1 MKTLTVFL
9 REDSSIEFQETESG
23 AYTEILPGENISYDE
38 LMELFNLAV
47 EEV

>member
-9 REDSSIEFQETESG
+9 REDSSIEFQEMESG
-23 AYTEILPGENISYDE
+23 AYAEILPGESISYDDI
-38 LMELFNLAV
+38 MELYGIS

>member
-38 LMELFNLAV
+38 LVELFNLAV
-47 EEV
+47 EE

>member
-9 REDSSIEFQETESG
+9 KEDSSIEFQEMESG
-23 AYTEILPGENISYDE
+23 AYTEILPGESISYDE
-38 LMELFNLAV
+38 LMELFDIS

>member
-9 REDSSIEFQETESG
+9 KEDSSIEFQEMESG
-23 AYTEILPGENISYDE
+23 SYTEILPGESISYDE
-38 LMELFNLAV
+38 LMELFDIS